1 MWTIFLALALG
12 MDALSAS
19 IAAGAQ
25 PVSVKAKWIISTLV
39 GLLHTVL
46 PAAGMVIGS
55 SLLDAMNW
63 FGMVLLVF
71 IGLQMIFAGFKS
83 KKEQPMVLTPF
94 KWLAFSIAVS
104 LDSLSIG
111 ITLGITD
118 LSDSQALIIFG
129 IAAFLMT
136 RIGFALGGLVTLT
149 AGRFSEVIGGSILI
163 GLALRMIE

>member
-25 PVSVKAKWIISTLV
+25 RTNTKTKWIISILV
-39 GLLHTVL
+39 GLLHTIL
-46 PAAGMVIGS
+46 PAVGMLIGS

-63 FGMVLLVF
+63 FGMLLLIF
-71 IGLQMIFAGFKS
+71 IGLQMIFAGFK
-83 KKEQPMVLTPF
+83 KKHEQQMILTPL
-94 KWLAFSIAVS
+94 KWLAFALAVS

-118 LSDSQALIIFG
+118 LSDSQALIFFG
-129 IAAFLMT
+129 LAAFLMT
-136 RIGFALGGLVTLT
+136 RIGFAIGSMVTLT

>member
-25 PVSVKAKWIISTLV
+25 RTNTKTKWIISILV
-39 GLLHTVL
+39 GLLHTIL
-46 PAAGMVIGS
+46 PAVGMLIGS

-63 FGMVLLVF
+63 FGMLLLIF
-71 IGLQMIFAGFKS
+71 IGLQMIFAGFK
-83 KKEQPMVLTPF
+83 KKHEQQMTLTPL
-94 KWLAFSIAVS
+94 KWLAFALAVS

-118 LSDSQALIIFG
+118 LSDSQALIFFG
-129 IAAFLMT
+129 LAAFLMT
-136 RIGFALGGLVTLT
+136 RIGFAIGSMVTLT

>member
-19 IAAGAQ
+19 IAAGSQ
-25 PVSVKAKWIISTLV
+25 PVRPIVKWLV
-39 GLLHTVL
+39 SFGVGGLHMVL
-46 PAAGMVIGS
+46 PAAGMLIGS

-63 FGMVLLVF
+63 FGMLLLIF
-71 IGLQMIFAGFKS
+71 IGLQMIFAGFKP
-83 KKEQPMVLTPF
+83 KREQPLLLTPL
-94 KWLAFSIAVS
+94 KWIAFSLAVS

-118 LSDSQALIIFG
+118 LSDSTAMILFG
-129 IAAFLMT
+129 AAAFLMT
-136 RIGFALGGLVTLT
+136 RLGFFIGSFVTLT

>member
-19 IAAGAQ
+19 IAAGSQ
-25 PVSVKAKWIISTLV
+25 PVTATIKWVISILI
-39 GLLHTVL
+39 GLLHMIL
-46 PAAGMVIGS
+46 PAAGMLIGS
-55 SLLDAMNW
+55 ALLDAMNW
-63 FGMVLLVF
+63 FGTLLLIF
-71 IGLQMIFAGFKS
+71 IGLQMIFAGFKT
-83 KKEQPMVLTPF
+83 KREQPITLTPL
-94 KWLAFSIAVS
+94 KWIAFCIAVS

-118 LSDSQALIIFG
+118 LSDWHELIFFG
-129 IAAFLMT
+129 FAAFLMT
-136 RIGFALGGLVTLT
+136 RVGFAIGGIVTLT